1 MEKESVNERTRP
13 HTHVLENFSLSGLT
27 VSDIFQHNK
36 VGVDTEARGFY
47 NFSPEDITIDFAVF
61 GSASTTL
68 EHPMVTITQT
78 SGRLMFSCSCMS
90 TIGGLCEHEIRV
102 LYNIVNRQPL
112 RMFFDKQ
119 LRHQQLKAFA
129 VDYGLENEPLLDE
142 HFIISYVKGSGERTE
157 NGEHVKINPKIKTL
171 FPVTRQTKQE
181 LKESLLPNK
190 EYSFPGSGG
199 LLKKDVR
206 TIVVFGQHRYY
217 NHLTVSLC
225 QGIASKDGK
234 VKNPL
239 KVVDPSDLLWNTE
252 NLSEM
257 RFING
262 VLKFQNNY
270 NADASDA
277 DLEGLKALAKNPLG
291 LDMYIHD
298 TKVSPNITASSIE
311 RIKLKI
317 LPIDLVLSVHEKGD
331 FYEVSGKLMLDGDD
345 IPLENL
351 NVRHHYF
358 IRLDKKLYLIDNP
371 DFLRVIDFFKKH
383 YDKMLIHKS
392 KFDDFYENILSNLE
406 EKVRINY
413 AYLKPATKTQIEDKG
428 YDLENEQLI
437 YLSESEDFVLITP
450 VMRYS
455 NMEIPVL
462 SRKQIIAK
470 DKYGNTFTLKRDEEE
485 EFQFIANIVKQHP
498 FFEEQQNEELRLDCF
513 YMHRKHFLD
522 IDWFLD
528 AFEAWRSKGITILGF
543 NKLKDN
549 KLNQYKADISI
560 KVISGIDWFETVAK
574 VEYNGEA
581 ISMKHLHK
589 SIRNKSKFVKLDD
602 GTMGILPDE
611 WVQRFTGYFNAGEL
625 VDNSIHTH
633 KINYNMVAELYDEQ
647 LFDESVKD
655 QLAMYRGKLS
665 GPESIS
671 PVEVPDT
678 LHAELRQYQQEGVNW
693 LNFLDDFNF
702 GACLADDMGLG
713 KTIQIIAFILTQRQK
728 VIHNTNLVVVP
739 ASLIFNWQA
748 EVARFAPSIK
758 IRTIYGADRLKD
770 IHEFDQYE
778 IILTSYG
785 TLLADIRFLK
795 SYRFNYVFLDESQHI
810 KNPDSQRYMAVRLL
824 QSRNKVVLTG
834 TPIENN
840 TFDLYGQLSFAC
852 PGLLGSKQHFKE
864 QYSVPIDQFKE
875 TKKARELQRRIS
887 PFILR
892 RTKEQVAKELPDKTE
907 MVIYCEMGREQR
919 EVYEAAVQDI
929 KDYIEGRAEDELQKS
944 SMHILQ
950 GITRLRQIC
959 NSAEL
964 LKDDK
969 FYGNAS
975 SKMEVLMEQ
984 IESKSPNHKILV
996 FSQFVGMLDL
1006 IREAL
1011 RSKGIAHEY
1020 LTGQTRNRAAAVT
1033 SFQDNP
1039 EVRVFLISLKA
1050 GGVGLNLTRADYV
1063 YLVDPWWNPA
1073 VENQAIDRT
1082 YRIGQE
1088 NNVVAVR
1095 LICPDTIE
1103 DKIMK
1108 LQDTK
1113 KELVDDLIKTDTS
1126 IYKTLSKKDLLGLF
1140 S

>member
-1 MEKESVNERTRP
+1 MQVEKVVYTPAHDYILADFN
-13 HTHVLENFSLSGLT
+13 LSALNL
-27 VSDIFQHNK
+27 SDILKHNK
-36 VGVDTEARGFY
+36 VGADTSAKGFY
-47 NFSPEDITIDFAVF
+47 ELVPAEISLNFAVF
-61 GSASTTL
+61 GDAGGEMNNPL
-68 EHPMVTITQT
+68 VTVTQT
-78 SGRLMFSCSCMS
+78 PDRVLLSCSCPS
-90 TIGGLCEHEIRV
+90 AADGLCEFQARA
-102 LYNIVNRQPL
+102 LYNIMERQPL
-112 RMFFDKQ
+112 RLFFDAP
-119 LRHQQLKAFA
+119 LRHKKLKEFA
-129 VDYGLENEPLLDE
+129 QDYGLEQEKNPDD
-142 HFIISYVKGSGERTE
+142 HFELSYIKGSLG
-157 NGEHVKINPKIKTL
+157 ISPKVKTL
-171 FPVTRQTKQE
+171 FPVTQKTKAE
-181 LKESLLPNK
+181 LAASLLPKK
-190 EYSFPGSGG
+190 EFNLPVSGG
-199 LLKKDVR
+199 LIKKEMQ
-206 TIVVFGQHRYY
+206 TIVVFSQHRYY
-217 NHLTVSLC
+217 SHLNISLYEG
-225 QGIASKDGK
+225 QASRDGK
-234 VKNPL
+234 IKNPL
-239 KVVDPSDLLWNTE
+239 KAIDPSDLLWTTE
-252 NLSEM
+252 NISELK
-257 RFING
+257 FLNG

-270 NADASDA
+270 NAEASGS
-277 DLEGLKALAKNPLG
+277 DLEGLRALARNPLG
-291 LDMYIHD
+291 LDIYLHD
-298 TKVSPNITASSIE
+298 PKISPNISATSIS

-317 LPIDLVLSVHEKGD
+317 LGIDLVLSVNEKGD
-331 FYEVSGKLMLDGDD
+331 FYEVSGKLMLDDQA

-351 NVRHHYF
+351 SIKHHYF
-358 IRLDKKLYLIDNP
+358 IQLDKTLHLIDKP
-371 DFLRVIDFFKKH
+371 DFLRVIEFFKKH
-383 YDKMLIHKS
+383 YDKMLIHRS

-413 AYLKPATKTQIEDKG
+413 AYLKPATKKQIEDKG

-455 NMEIPVL
+455 NTEIPVL

-470 DKYGNTFTLKRDEEE
+470 DKYGHTFSLRRDEAAEL
-485 EFQFIANIVKQHP
+485 QFIADIAKQHP
-498 FFEEQQNEELRLDCF
+498 FFEEQQDEDLRLDCF

-522 IDWFLD
+522 IEWFLN

-543 NKLKDN
+543 NQLKN
-549 KLNQYKADISI
+549 NNLSQYKANISI
-560 KVISGIDWFETVAK
+560 KVISGVDWFETKAK
-574 VEYNGEA
+574 VEYNDQA
-581 ISMKHLHK
+581 ISLKHLHK

-611 WVQRFTGYFNAGEL
+611 WIEKFTSYFNAGEL
-625 VDNSIHTH
+625 VEESIHTH
-633 KINYNMVAELYDEQ
+633 KINYNKIAELYDEQ

-655 QLAMYRGKLS
+655 QLALYRAKLS
-665 GPESIS
+665 GPESIL
-671 PVEVPDT
+671 PVPVPEG
-678 LHAELRQYQQEGVNW
+678 LNAELRGYQQDGLNW
-693 LNFLDDFNF
+693 LNFLDGFNF

-713 KTIQIIAFILTQRQK
+713 KTIQIIAFILSQRNKGHQ
-728 VIHNTNLVVVP
+728 NTNLVVVP

-748 EVARFAPSIK
+748 EVAKFAPSLK
-758 IRTIYGADRLKD
+758 IHTVYGADRLKD
-770 IHEFDQYE
+770 IHQFDQYE
-778 IILTSYG
+778 IVLTSYG

-795 SYRFNYVFLDESQHI
+795 SYYFNYIFLDESQTI
-810 KNPDSQRYMAVRLL
+810 KNPDAQRYKAVRLL

-840 TFDLYGQLSFAC
+840 TYDLYGQLSFAC
-852 PGLLGSKQHFKE
+852 PGLLGSRQQFKE
-864 QYSVPIDQFKE
+864 LYAVPIDQFKDS
-875 TKKARELQRRIS
+875 KRAKELQKKIS

-907 MVIYCEMGREQR
+907 MVIYCEMGTEQR

-929 KDYIEGRAEDELQKS
+929 KEYIEGKAEDELAKS
-944 SMHILQ
+944 SMYVLQ

-959 NSAEL
+959 NSATL

-975 SKMEVLMEQ
+975 SKMEVLLEQ

-1006 IREAL
+1006 IRAQLGE
-1011 RSKGIAHEY
+1011 RGIAHEY
-1020 LTGQTRNRAAAVT
+1020 LTGQTRNRQQVVN

-1039 EVRVFLISLKA
+1039 EIRVFLISLKA

-1088 NNVVAVR
+1088 KNVVAVR

-1103 DKIMK
+1103 EKIMK
-1108 LQDTK
+1108 LQNTK
-1113 KELVDDLIKTDTS
+1113 RDLVDDLIKTDVS

>member
-1 MEKESVNERTRP
+1 MENETYAP
-13 HTHVLENFSLSGLT
+13 VHDYVLERFNLSALT
-27 VSDIFQHNK
+27 ISDILRYNK
-36 VGVDTEARGFY
+36 VGTDTGAKDFY
-47 NFSPEDITIDFAVF
+47 ELSPVEITLDFAVF
-61 GSASTTL
+61 GETGSLTNPL
-68 EHPMVTITQT
+68 VTVTQT
-78 SGRLMFSCSCMS
+78 SDRVMLSCSC
-90 TIGGLCEHEIRV
+90 TTTANGLCEYQAKV
-102 LYNIVNRQPL
+102 LYNIMDRQPL
-112 RMFFDKQ
+112 RLFFDAP
-119 LRHQQLKAFA
+119 LRYKKLKAFA
-129 VDYGLENEPLLDE
+129 MDYGLENERQLED
-142 HFIISYVKGSGERTE
+142 HFQLRYVKGAVEIS
-157 NGEHVKINPKIKTL
+157 PKVREL
-171 FPVTRQTKQE
+171 FPVTKKTKEE
-181 LKESLLPNK
+181 LKESLLPRKGLNL
-190 EYSFPGSGG
+190 PASGG
-199 LLKKDVR
+199 LIKQDVK
-206 TIVVFGQHRYY
+206 TILVFGQHRYY
-217 NHLTVSLC
+217 GHLTISLFE
-225 QGIASKDGK
+225 GVATRDGK
-234 VKNPL
+234 IKNPL
-239 KVVDPSDLLWNTE
+239 KAIDPSDLLWITE

-257 RFING
+257 KFLNG

-270 NADASDA
+270 NAEASDS
-277 DLEGLKALAKNPLG
+277 DLEGLKAVAHNPLG
-291 LDMYIHD
+291 LGMYMHD
-298 TKVSPNITASSIE
+298 AKVSPNITANSIGY
-311 RIKLKI
+311 IKLKI
-317 LPIDLVLSVHEKGD
+317 LPIDLVLSVNEKGD
-331 FYEVSGKLMLDGDD
+331 FYEVSGRLVLEGEH
-345 IPLENL
+345 ITIENL
-351 NVRHHYF
+351 NIKHHYF
-358 IRLDKKLYLIDNP
+358 IQLDEKWYLIDNP
-371 DFLRVIDFFKKH
+371 NFLRVIDFFKKH
-383 YDKMLIHKS
+383 YGKMLIHRS

-455 NMEIPVL
+455 NTEIPVL

-470 DKYGNTFTLKRDEEE
+470 DKYGNTFTLKRDEAEE
-485 EFQFIANIVKQHP
+485 LQFIADIVKQHP
-498 FFEEQQNEELRLDCF
+498 FFEEQQNEDMQLDCF

-522 IDWFLD
+522 LEWFLD
-528 AFEAWRSKGITILGF
+528 AFESWRSKGITIMGF
-543 NKLKDN
+543 NQLKDN
-549 KLNQYKADISI
+549 KLSQYKAEISI
-560 KVISGIDWFETVAK
+560 KVISGIDWFETLAK

-581 ISMKHLHK
+581 ISLKHLHK
-589 SIRNKSKFVKLDD
+589 SIRNKSQFIKLDD

-611 WVQRFTGYFNAGEL
+611 WVQKFTSYFNAGE
-625 VDNSIHTH
+625 VVEESIHTH
-633 KINYNMVAELYDEQ
+633 KINYNMIAELYDEQ

-655 QLAMYRGKLS
+655 QLAIYRGKLS
-665 GPESIS
+665 GPESIM
-671 PVEVPDT
+671 PVQVPDT
-678 LHAELRQYQQEGVNW
+678 LHAELRHYQQEGVNW

-728 VIHNTNLVVVP
+728 VLHNINLVVVP

-748 EVARFAPSIK
+748 EVAKFAPSIK
-758 IRTIYGADRLKD
+758 IHTIYGADRLKD

-778 IILTSYG
+778 LILTSYG
-785 TLLADIRFLK
+785 TLLTDIRFLK
-795 SYRFNYVFLDESQHI
+795 AYRFNYVFLDESQTI
-810 KNPDSQRYMAVRLL
+810 KNPESQRYKAVRLL

-840 TFDLYGQLSFAC
+840 TFDLYGQFSFAC
-852 PGLLGSKQHFKE
+852 PGLLGSKQQFKE
-864 QYSVPIDQFKE
+864 LYSVPIDQFKDS
-875 TKKARELQRRIS
+875 TRAKELQQRIS

-907 MVIYCEMGREQR
+907 MVIYCEMGTEQR

-929 KDYIEGRAEDELQKS
+929 KDYIEGKAEDELQKS

-959 NSAEL
+959 NSAAL

-975 SKMEVLMEQ
+975 SKMETLLEQ
-984 IESKSPNHKILV
+984 IENKSPSHKILV

-1006 IREAL
+1006 IKKELHER
-1011 RSKGIAHEY
+1011 GIAHEY
-1020 LTGQTRNRAAAVT
+1020 LTGQTRNRAAVVA

-1063 YLVDPWWNPA
+1063 YIVDPWWNPA

-1088 NNVVAVR
+1088 KNVVAVR

-1113 KELVDDLIKTDTS
+1113 KDLVDDLIKTETS
-1126 IYKTLSKKDLLGLF
+1126 IYKTLFKKDLLGLF
-1140 S
+1140 